1 MGRMKSFFLGFEK
14 NALNAQ
20 KARALA
26 QQFGLVPE
34 GAWKW
39 GLRNL
44 RKGKTTQQLGMA
56 PKKMVDAAK
65 RIGAEKETGAFWG
78 KGAKGRLGQLG
89 KGTESGYD
97 IGYTSKDLLR
107 NKDFV
112 EAASSAMFGVDP
124 LKSTGKAAKEY
135 LKTLKPHSKMHT
147 LHTHPK
153 GLKEGL
159 ESEKAMLES
168 LRERKK
174 GGSLSKK
181 ERESALSFVDPKYKH
196 RYEKQLDAPNPLFNA
211 LEKRHSSAHPEL
223 MPSGVAT
230 RNPYNPQYS
239 QDVGMMHLHDVGTH
253 HNIVSPGI
261 GVGVHTVRP
270 DKSGKSLTGKR
281 IRSLLFKE
289 K

>member
-1 MGRMKSFFLGFEK
+1 MKPFFLGFEK

-26 QQFGLVPE
+26 KQFGLVPE
-34 GAWKW
+34 EAWKW

-44 RKGKTTQQLGMA
+44 RKGKTLQQLGMA

-65 RIGAEKETGAFWG
+65 RIGVEKETGAFWG

-89 KGTESGYD
+89 KGTENGYD
-97 IGYTSKDLLR
+97 LGYISKDLRR
-107 NKDFV
+107 NKDFM
-112 EAASSAMFGVDP
+112 EAASNAIYGVDP
-124 LKSTGKAAKEY
+124 FKNTGRAAKEY
-135 LKTLKPHSKMHT
+135 LKTVKPHSKMHT
-147 LHTHPK
+147 LHTHPA

-159 ESEKAMLES
+159 ETEKAILEG

-174 GGSLSKK
+174 MVGLSKK
-181 ERESALSFVDPKYKH
+181 ERESALSFAEPKYKH
-196 RYEKQLDAPNPLFNA
+196 RYEKQFDAPNPLLGA

-223 MPSGVAT
+223 MPSGVVT
-230 RNPYNPQYS
+230 RNPYNPQYA

-261 GVGVHTVRP
+261 GIGVHTVRP
-270 DKSGKSLTGKR
+270 DKGGKSLTGKR

>member
-1 MGRMKSFFLGFEK
+1 MNSFFLGFEK
-14 NALNAQ
+14 TALNAQ

-44 RKGKTTQQLGMA
+44 RKGKTPQQLGMA
-56 PKKMVDAAK
+56 PKKMIDASK
-65 RIGAEKETGAFWG
+65 RLGSETETGAFWG

-97 IGYTSKDLLR
+97 LGYTSKDLLK
-107 NKDFV
+107 NKDFI
-112 EAASSAMFGVDP
+112 EASSNAVYGVDP
-124 LKSTGKAAKEY
+124 FKNTGRAAKEY
-135 LKTLKPHSKMHT
+135 LKTVKPHSKMNT
-147 LHTHPK
+147 LHTHPA
-153 GLKEGL
+153 GTKEGL
-159 ESEKAMLES
+159 KSEKAMLEV
-168 LRERKK
+168 LREGKK
-174 GGSLSKK
+174 TGGLPKK
-181 ERESALSFVDPKYKH
+181 EKESILSFADPKYKH
-196 RYEKQLDAPNPLFNA
+196 RYEKQLDAPNPLLGA

-239 QDVGMMHLHDVGTH
+239 QDAGMMNLHDVGTH

-261 GVGVHTVRP
+261 GIGVHTVRP
-270 DKSGKSLTGKR
+270 DKGGKSLTGKR